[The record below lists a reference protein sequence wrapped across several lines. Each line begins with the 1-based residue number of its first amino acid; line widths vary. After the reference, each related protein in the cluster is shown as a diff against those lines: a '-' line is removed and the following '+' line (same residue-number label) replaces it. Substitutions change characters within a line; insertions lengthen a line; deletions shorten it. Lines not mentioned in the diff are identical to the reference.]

1 MFLATF
7 NNSLE
12 AKSLDLNPLE
22 VKNILQ
28 ENGSPQDSI
37 PTTSSLKDSYEE
49 KLQLGDTLQAIQKL
63 LELSSLYGHG
73 ANYAKSYDVLW
84 KALFLADDIRN
95 DMLRANIYG
104 TLGRFYSF
112 YRRNDD
118 ALKYLQE
125 SLDINKKL
133 VANGKMDTLGLV
145 HNYYLFAS
153 TYREFNQPKLA
164 RIYLDSCMVYY
175 EDSSNKIQKYLLQFE
190 KAYVLSQEDKIE
202 EALQVMQEIE
212 PWFLEYQPS
221 YLVLVYT
228 YWGDLLRSQSEN
240 DEGEVL
246 YKKALD
252 ISKKYQSHID
262 FTPLI
267 YERLSDIYFQRKDYN
282 KAYANNRIAKGLD
295 AQFFDSR
302 SKNNNLLLEIRDEYR
317 IEKERQERLIQKQR
331 LEQLEQEDKI
341 LLLQR
346 IILILGLIFLL
357 ILGAVYIKTS
367 RAKHK
372 AEKELIRRNKELEI
386 QKAKELLEL
395 KNKEL
400 AASALQLV
408 EKEELFKDLK
418 KKIRESES
426 SIKKSDLNK
435 ILRSVYIDNNRTW
448 DEFKYRFIDV
458 NKEFYDTIFEKF
470 PKLSQGDQK
479 ICALIKLNMSSK
491 DMSRLLGIS
500 VESVHTSRHRIRKKM
515 NLSRDVNL
523 EDYIS
528 SL

>member
-1 MFLATF
+1 M
-7 NNSLE
+7 
-12 AKSLDLNPLE
+12 
-22 VKNILQ
+22 
-28 ENGSPQDSI
+28 
-37 PTTSSLKDSYEE
+37 
-49 KLQLGDTLQAIQKL
+49 
-63 LELSSLYGHG
+63 
-73 ANYAKSYDVLW
+73 
-84 KALFLADDIRN
+84 
-95 DMLRANIYG
+95 
-104 TLGRFYSF
+104 
-112 YRRNDD
+112 
-118 ALKYLQE
+118 
-125 SLDINKKL
+125 
-133 VANGKMDTLGLV
+133 
-145 HNYYLFAS
+145 
-153 TYREFNQPKLA
+153 
-164 RIYLDSCMVYY
+164 
-175 EDSSNKIQKYLLQFE
+175 
-190 KAYVLSQEDKIE
+190 
-202 EALQVMQEIE
+202 
-212 PWFLEYQPS
+212 
-221 YLVLVYT
+221 
-228 YWGDLLRSQSEN
+228 
-240 DEGEVL
+240 
-246 YKKALD
+246 
-252 ISKKYQSHID
+252 
-262 FTPLI
+262 
-267 YERLSDIYFQRKDYN
+267 
-282 KAYANNRIAKGLD
+282 
-295 AQFFDSR
+295 
-302 SKNNNLLLEIRDEYR
+302 
-317 IEKERQERLIQKQR
+317 
-331 LEQLEQEDKI
+331 EQLEQEDKI

-479 ICALIKLNMSSK
+479 ICALLKLNMSSK